1 MNELKVGMTVSYTN
15 GNPMFVQTGEIVKIT
30 GKQLVI
36 INDEAGMELW
46 NAGYA
51 VGDCICESQII
62 NQ

>member
-1 MNELKVGMTVSYTN
+1 MNELKVGQVVSYTN
-15 GNPMFVQTGEIVKIT
+15 GNAMFVQTGEIVKIT

-36 INDEAGMELW
+36 INDEAGMILW

-51 VGDCICESQII
+51 VGDCIAESQII

>member
-1 MNELKVGMTVSYTN
+1 MNELKVGQTVNYRN
-15 GNPMFVQTGEIVKIT
+15 GSPTVYTGEIVKIT

-36 INDEAGMELW
+36 IDDEAGMELW

-51 VGDCICESQII
+51 VGDCIAESQII